1 MKKLAFLGPHGT
13 NSEEAAIYMA
23 NLRKEKM
30 NLVAYNTIQDAIQA
44 VAQKDVDYLVPVENS
59 IEGSVRITWILWLMM
74 LT

>member
-30 NLVAYNTIQDAIQA
+30 NLVAYNTI
-44 VAQKDVDYLVPVENS
+44 
-59 IEGSVRITWILWLMM
+59 
-74 LT
+74 